1 MKYAAQ
7 NATKKH
13 KRKMKCMRKDLTASL
28 ESQSVIT
35 CQIAKQTRKISG
47 KQNFDRVKDD
57 ERSRACFEEHSET
70 AGLFL
75 LALLFVL

>member
-1 MKYAAQ
+1 MYAERS
-7 NATKKH
+7 N
-13 KRKMKCMRKDLTASL
+13 
-28 ESQSVIT
+28 SQSQESISHT

-47 KQNFDRVKDD
+47 KQNFGRVKDD
-57 ERSRACFEEHSET
+57 ERSRACLEEHSET